1 MKKLTLTITLGLV
14 MILAACA
21 SPVPRVNADEA
32 LDLMAEGAV
41 LVDVRERHEHEE
53 IRIPESMLIS
63 LSVIEVLAPMRFDD
77 LDTVIVVYCRS
88 GRRSAEAAAILV
100 DLGFTNVYD
109 LGGINAWPYE
119 TLSGPVN

>member
-1 MKKLTLTITLGLV
+1 MKKLTLFFILSLV
-14 MILAACA
+14 MLLAAC
-21 SPVPRVNADEA
+21 SNPVPRVTADEA

>member
-1 MKKLTLTITLGLV
+1 MKKITLFVTLSMV
-14 MILAACA
+14 IILAAC
-21 SPVPRVNADEA
+21 SSSVPKVSADEA

-41 LVDVRERHEHEE
+41 LVDVRERYEHEE
-53 IRIPESMLIS
+53 NRIPGSTLLS

>member
-1 MKKLTLTITLGLV
+1 MKKITLFVTLSMV
-14 MILAACA
+14 ILLAAC
-21 SPVPRVNADEA
+21 SSSVPKVSADEA
-32 LDLMAEGAV
+32 LDLMADGAV

-53 IRIPESMLIS
+53 NRIPGSMLLS

-100 DLGFTNVYD
+100 ELGFTNVYD
-109 LGGINAWPYE
+109 LGGINSWPYE
-119 TLSGPVN
+119 TLSGPIN